1 MNLVQSQTRYA
12 AVILVIAL
20 LAALF
25 VAVER
30 VRIEHRTQRV
40 EIAMD
45 YSDFLSLARSYNYK
59 PEALLVELRR
69 AGLTSLALAEE
80 LGAGINTGQNA
91 YVGSGVGILDNARL
105 SRVSDPTLAALV
117 RNKAIVP
124 DEVYL
129 LVYDKATYDRYM
141 RQLPLHFSHSSIRVL
156 HASSPWVIAVRTQI
170 DYFGQVSLGIPTD
183 QLALAKKLG
192 LFVVPRL
199 QNDERLEGPKIA
211 AAFDA
216 LRHRARITTVV
227 FFGLRNQVLGFPDH
241 LKETAALMN
250 DRKLTFG
257 SIETYDATQV
267 QKGNDELAKLMP
279 GRTVRVQAIAKA
291 EQEKLKFAEIVARYL
306 LGVRERNIRLVYL
319 RPFPHEYNGLS
330 IEKTNV
336 QLVGQI
342 AAGLRARGFTEG
354 SAAPIPMYRADS
366 VLPVGIAALAV
377 PSILILLLG
386 FFGWYRPWIA
396 ALAYAA
402 TVLFYVGGYA
412 SHHDLFARSILALAG
427 ALLFE
432 TAAFTVLGGAFTE
445 PPSARTRTQLVRSLR
460 WTLLATGVALLGA
473 LVVIGL
479 MSSPLV
485 MEEIERFRGVKAVL
499 GLPPLIALALYF
511 LTDRF
516 GAKIEDPHDA
526 FNTPVRI
533 GQLVLGV
540 VILAGGALV
549 LMRSGNQSDISPSA
563 FELSLRSGLTTVLS
577 VRPRFKEFLVGF
589 PLMMLLPALV
599 FAHRRVLGWLF
610 AIGIGV
616 GIGDLVDTFSH
627 LHTPVYISVLR
638 VLLGAII
645 GCAIGAALIVV
656 YRRLFLRPA

>member
-1 MNLVQSQTRYA
+1 VKSGTRYA
-12 AVILVIAL
+12 ALVLVIAL
-20 LAALF
+20 VAALF

-30 VRIEHRTQRV
+30 ARVEHRTQRV

-45 YSDFLSLARSYNYK
+45 YADFLTLARSYNYK
-59 PEALLVELRR
+59 PEAFLVELRR

-91 YVGSGVGILDNARL
+91 YVSSGVGILDSARL
-105 SRVSDPTLAALV
+105 SPVSDPTLAALV
-117 RNKAIVP
+117 RTKAIIP

-129 LVYDKATYDRYM
+129 LVYDKATFDRYM
-141 RQLPLHFSHSSIRVL
+141 QQLPLHFRPASIRVL
-156 HASSPWVIAVRTQI
+156 HASAPWVIAVRTQI
-170 DYFGQVSLGIPTD
+170 DYFGQVSLGIPAD

-199 QNDERLEGPKIA
+199 QNDERLAGPQIA

-216 LRHRARITTVV
+216 LRHHARITTVV
-227 FFGLRNQVLGFPDH
+227 FFGLRNQVAGFPDH
-241 LKETAALMN
+241 IKDTAAIMN
-250 DRKLTFG
+250 ARKLTFG

-279 GRTVRVQAIAKA
+279 GRTVRVQAIAKP
-291 EQEKLKFAEIVARYL
+291 EQDKLKFEEIVARYL
-306 LGVRERNIRLVYL
+306 LGARERNIRLVYL
-319 RPFPHEYNGLS
+319 RPFSHEYNGLS

-336 QLVGQI
+336 ELVRQI
-342 AAGLRARGFTEG
+342 AAGLKVRGFKEG

-366 VLPVGIAALAV
+366 VLIVGIVALAV
-377 PSILILLLG
+377 PSIFIMLLG

-396 ALAYAA
+396 AEAYGL
-402 TVLFYVGGYA
+402 TIVLYAGGYF
-412 SHHDLFARSILALAG
+412 SHHDLLARSVLALCG
-427 ALLFE
+427 ALFFE
-432 TAAFTVLGGAFTE
+432 TAALVVLGPAFIE
-445 PPSARTRTQLVRSLR
+445 PPADSAGAQLVRSLR
-460 WTLLATGVALLGA
+460 WTALATCVALLGA
-473 LVVIGL
+473 LIVIGL

-511 LTDRF
+511 FTDRF
-516 GAKIEDPHDA
+516 GAKVRDPREA

-540 VILAGGALV
+540 VILAAGALV
-549 LMRSGNQSDISPSA
+549 LMRSGNQSDIAPSA
-563 FELSLRSGLTTVLS
+563 FELSLRSGLTAVLS

-589 PLMMLLPALV
+589 PLMMLLPALLL
-599 FAHRRVLGWLF
+599 AHRRAFGWLI

-638 VLLGAII
+638 VILGAIL
-645 GCAIGAALIVV
+645 GCAIGAALIAI
-656 YRRLFLRPA
+656 YRRLFSLRRS